1 MSRESDT
8 NSPCLINSSKEL
20 DWKLC
25 ILCQESTTKKGTLVR
40 NLKTESYQKLLDAV
54 EERANLQDGA
64 YVDIQGYLKQM
75 SNKTF
80 IEKKPVWHRSC
91 YSDATNAISI
101 QQARDRLQYA
111 VSTGMYAGKKCGHKR
126 TLPEMD
132 ETASTSSS
140 SPFTRSATEPLR
152 KYYCFFCQKIDD
164 QDLFTLQTEN
174 AGMALQ
180 QAVEISQNQVLM
192 TRLNNAIT
200 PSDAH
205 TIDVQYH
212 KACWTRHVFHALR
225 DDACNQV
232 KSPQTPLP
240 MQIPCLIELINLV
253 DVHTQNKAYLSM
265 DVIETTYISML
276 GGRDEAQK
284 HTPTLTR
291 QWLKNKILSEL
302 PTVKS
307 VRQKDRRKSSLLYCL
322 EACEEDMVYSSLM
335 QNVTCELEKTRMIY
349 KTAKIVRNSITKF
362 TGEKEENN
370 EIIVSSTKDDV
381 PTELY
386 SLIRWILVGSEGEL
400 QTEVKNRTVDR
411 SALTIC
417 QNIMYAFK
425 TRRQVQHKHKKPSDT
440 FRIPRSRE
448 NAQVLGLA
456 FTIHHDTRNKMLM
469 NLLHAQNYCIS
480 YNRTLLLETA
490 IANAVVEK
498 H

>member
-1 MSRESDT
+1 
-8 NSPCLINSSKEL
+8 
-20 DWKLC
+20 
-25 ILCQESTTKKGTLVR
+25 
-40 NLKTESYQKLLDAV
+40 
-54 EERANLQDGA
+54 
-64 YVDIQGYLKQM
+64 
-75 SNKTF
+75 
-80 IEKKPVWHRSC
+80 
-91 YSDATNAISI
+91 
-101 QQARDRLQYA
+101 
-111 VSTGMYAGKKCGHKR
+111 
-126 TLPEMD
+126 
-132 ETASTSSS
+132 
-140 SPFTRSATEPLR
+140 
-152 KYYCFFCQKIDD
+152 
-164 QDLFTLQTEN
+164 
-174 AGMALQ
+174 MALR

-205 TIDVQYH
+205 AIDVQYH
-212 KACWTRHVFHALR
+212 KACWTRHVFHVLR

-307 VRQKDRRKSSLLYCL
+307 VRQKDRRKPSLLYCP

-335 QNVTCELEKTRMIY
+335 QNVTSELEKTRMIY
-349 KTAKIVRNSITKF
+349 KTAKIVRDSITKF

-370 EIIVSSTKDDV
+370 EIIVSSTKDDI

-440 FRIPRSRE
+440 FRIPRS
-448 NAQVLGLA
+448 
-456 FTIHHDTRNKMLM
+456 
-469 NLLHAQNYCIS
+469 
-480 YNRTLLLETA
+480 
-490 IANAVVEK
+490 
-498 H
+498 